1 MAEKLEATAYI
12 NPHGGIEIFKE
23 AEFAASGIDL
33 RFLKPALN
41 AYPQQREKFVPAL
54 SIIDVLMWNNFEE
67 VERMLSK
74 DYTILTK
81 EQLCKDDA

>member
-1 MAEKLEATAYI
+1 
-12 NPHGGIEIFKE
+12 
-23 AEFAASGIDL
+23 
-33 RFLKPALN
+33 PALN

-74 DYTILTK
+74 DYTVLTK